1 MKKLLKAVKYVV
13 ITFLMVML
21 LTSCQGDQQY
31 TIAKDAV
38 LGDGMSHGVFQ
49 GLVVY
54 PIGVLI
60 NTLTSFIGSAGFA
73 MIITTIVIRAITLP
87 LTIKGQMA
95 SREMQKMQPK
105 IQAIQEKY
113 RGRDDNVSKQQ
124 QAIETQK
131 VYAELGVSPFGSMM
145 YPFLSLPLFMG
156 VWRATSSLEIMKHN
170 ANFFG
175 FDLGITPKDAIMGN
189 GNYTYIILIILVAIT
204 QFLQFKL
211 TNHLTKRRNANNPNS
226 TYKPSVQQTAME
238 KQMGIMMYF
247 FTAMMVFMSL
257 SLISAMSVYLT
268 VSALISIGQ
277 AFYIDRK
284 MQDD

>member
-1 MKKLLKAVKYVV
+1 MKQILKAIKYVV
-13 ITFLMVML
+13 ITFLVLML
-21 LTSCQGDQQY
+21 LTSCQGDQKY
-31 TIAKDAV
+31 TIAKQAV
-38 LGDGMSHGVFQ
+38 LGDGMEHGIFQ

-54 PIGVLI
+54 PIGILI
-60 NTLTSFIGSAGFA
+60 NWLTTYIGNAGFA
-73 MIITTIVIRAITLP
+73 MIITTIVIRGITLP

-95 SREMQKMQPK
+95 SREMQKLQPK

-113 RGRDDNVSKQQ
+113 RGRDDNISKQQ

-131 VYAELGVSPFGSMM
+131 IYAELGVSPFGSML

-156 VWRATSSLEIMKHN
+156 VWRATSTLEIMKHN

-175 FDLGITPKDAIMGN
+175 FDLGITPRDAIVNN
-189 GNYTYIILIILVAIT
+189 GNYTYLILIILVAIT

-211 TNHLTKRRNANNPNS
+211 SNHLTKKRNANNPHS
-226 TYKPSVQQTAME
+226 TYQPSAQQSAME

-268 VSALISIGQ
+268 ISALISIGQ
-277 AFYIDRK
+277 AYYIDQK
-284 MQDD
+284 MQME